1 MTTDFCVYLD
11 AGHGGIDPSGNYTTP
26 GKRYKHSQGTFHGN
40 GNFYEGVFNRQ
51 IVIRVA
57 EKLRNLGISNKV
69 ISHTYLD
76 YPLAYRTNT
85 ANFYHAQYKQ
95 GVFISSHANAS
106 NGNARGFEIYTNPGV
121 SRSDTL
127 AEMIWEEVKSLLDDK
142 ITMRSDTS
150 DNDHDKEISFYVLR
164 NTNMPAVLM
173 EHLFFDNYQDAL
185 LLNDE
190 QVQDYFAEAQVKG
203 VLRYMNR
210 FH

>member
-11 AGHGGIDPSGNYTTP
+11 AGHGGIDLSGNYTTP
-26 GKRYKHSQGTFHGN
+26 GKRFKHSQGTFHGN

-51 IVIRVA
+51 IVGRVA
-57 EKLRNLGISNKV
+57 EKLRELGISYK
-69 ISHTYLD
+69 ILSHAYLD
-76 YPLAYRTNT
+76 YSLAYRTNT
-85 ANFYHAQYKQ
+85 ANFYHAQYKP

-150 DNDHDKEISFYVLR
+150 DNDHDKEVSFYVLR
-164 NTNMPAVLM
+164 NTAMPAVLV

-190 QVQDYFAEAQVKG
+190 QVQDFFAEAQVKG
-203 VLRYMNR
+203 VLRYINR